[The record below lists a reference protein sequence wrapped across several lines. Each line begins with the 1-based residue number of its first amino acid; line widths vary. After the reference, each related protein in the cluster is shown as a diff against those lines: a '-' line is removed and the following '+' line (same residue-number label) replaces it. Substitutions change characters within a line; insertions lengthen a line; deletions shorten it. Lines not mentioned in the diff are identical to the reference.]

1 MKIGKFIYNVISALI
16 LLIFV
21 GLAVLLVGVKLVGFT
36 PYAVLSSSMSPLYEV
51 GSVVYVK
58 EVQSESISV
67 GDTITFYMADSTTVV
82 THQVVEI
89 DEENGYYYTQGLAN
103 DTADGTPVT
112 IDRIIGKVYFGVP
125 YLGYISDYVTSPPW
139 IYIIIAGMLIWIII
153 VYMVD
158 ITVKDKKEQHT
169 KPIKVVE
176 EKAEV
181 IKPQKK
187 GRTKALRYKR

>member
-16 LLIFV
+16 LIIFV

-36 PYAVLSSSMSPLYEV
+36 PYAVLSSSMSPLYET

-58 EVQSESISV
+58 DVEQEEIKVDDV
-67 GDTITFYMADSTTVV
+67 ITFYMEDSSTVV

-103 DTADGTPVT
+103 DTIDGTPVT

-139 IYIIIAGMLIWIII
+139 IYIIIAVVLIWAII
-153 VYMVD
+153 VYMID
-158 ITVKDKKEQHT
+158 ISKEKEETTAKRMKSEYKPERIKKET
-169 KPIKVVE
+169 TAK
-176 EKAEV
+176 
-181 IKPQKK
+181 
-187 GRTKALRYKR
+187 RYRK